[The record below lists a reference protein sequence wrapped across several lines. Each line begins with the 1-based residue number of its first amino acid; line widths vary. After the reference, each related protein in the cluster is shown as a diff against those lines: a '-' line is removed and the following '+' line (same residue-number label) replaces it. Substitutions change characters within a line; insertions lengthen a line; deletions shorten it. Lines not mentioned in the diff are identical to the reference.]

1 MALVVETI
9 NLTKIYGDG
18 AGVRALDSVTLRI
31 SQGELVAI
39 MGPSGS
45 GKSTLLNMLGALDRP
60 TSGVVRING
69 QNLAKVR
76 DLDRFRAREVGFV
89 FQLHNLIPTLTAA
102 ENLEVPME
110 GIGVPAGQRR
120 SRALELLDRVGLGDR
135 AHFLPNQ
142 LSGGQRQRVAI
153 ARALANDPSLILAD
167 EPTGNLDS
175 TAGAE
180 LVELFQRLNHEQGK
194 TIVIVSHDPIVA
206 LSTQRIVTLRD
217 GRIGQDEKVGDVY
230 LAELDEVRNTALGRL
245 LFGDEGE
252 QVGAEAAQPA
262 MTPA

>member
-18 AGVRALDSVTLRI
+18 ASVRALDNVNLRI
-31 SQGELVAI
+31 DQGELVAV

-60 TSGVVRING
+60 TSGVVCVNG
-69 QNLAKVR
+69 QDLAKVR
-76 DLDRFRAREVGFV
+76 DLDRFRAHEIGFV

-102 ENLEVPME
+102 ENVEVPME
-110 GIGVPAGQRR
+110 GVGTSTGQRHKH
-120 SRALELLDRVGLGDR
+120 ALELLELVGLDER
-135 AHFLPNQ
+135 AHFLPSQ

-180 LVELFQRLNHEQGK
+180 LVELFQRLNREQGK
-194 TIVIVSHDPIVA
+194 TIIIVSHDPIVA

-230 LAELDEVRNTALGRL
+230 LAELDEIRNTALGRL
-245 LFGDEGE
+245 LLGDEQE
-252 QVGAEAAQPA
+252 QAGAEAARPM
-262 MTPA
+262 MTLA